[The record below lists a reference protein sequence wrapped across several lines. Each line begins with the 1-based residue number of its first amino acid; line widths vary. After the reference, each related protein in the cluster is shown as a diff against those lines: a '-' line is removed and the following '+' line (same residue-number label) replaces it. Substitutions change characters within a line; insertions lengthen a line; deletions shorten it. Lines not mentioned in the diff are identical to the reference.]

1 MRKCAI
7 LITLLLILALPVSA
21 LDFQAPEVTGDAASQ
36 MPEET
41 GNFAKGLL
49 QIGRK
54 ALLALQPELR
64 TAAGTSLSIM
74 ALTLLTALAGAM
86 PGRSEKVIGLVCA
99 VALGTLLLK
108 NATTLINLGTETVR
122 QLSDYGKLLLPV
134 MTAALAAQGG
144 TGSAAALYAGTAVF
158 DTVLSSLIGKLLVPL
173 VYVYLA
179 LAIANAATGE
189 AMLKKL
195 RDFVK
200 WLMTW
205 SLKTVLYIFT
215 GYMSITGVVSGVT
228 DAATVKAVK
237 LTISGAVPV
246 VGGILAD
253 ASEAVI
259 LSAGVMKSA
268 VGVYG
273 LLAVAAIW
281 LTPFLKLAMQYL
293 LLKLTAAVCAVFGVQ
308 RASDLVSDF
317 SGAMGIL
324 LGMTGAVSL
333 LLLIST
339 VCMMK
344 GMGT

>member
-1 MRKCAI
+1 M
-7 LITLLLILALPVSA
+7 LILLLLFLILPVSA
-21 LDFQAPEVTGDAASQ
+21 LDFQAPEVSGEAAAQ
-36 MPEET
+36 MPEDT
-41 GNFAKGLL
+41 GSFSRGLL
-49 QIGRK
+49 QIGKK
-54 ALLALQPELR
+54 ALVALQPELR
-64 TAAGTSLSIM
+64 SAAGTSLSIM
-74 ALTLLTALAGAM
+74 ALTLLTSLVSAM
-86 PGRSEKVIGLVCA
+86 PGRSEKVIRLVCA

-108 NATTLINLGTETVR
+108 NAATLIDLGTDTVQ

-144 TGSAAALYAGTAVF
+144 TSSATALYAGTAVF
-158 DTVLSSLIGKLLVPL
+158 DTMLSSLIGKLLVPL

-189 AMLKKL
+189 ELLKKL

-205 SLKTVLYIFT
+205 ALKTVLYIFT
-215 GYMSITGVVSGVT
+215 GYMSITGVISGVT
-228 DAATVKAVK
+228 DAATVKAAK

-281 LTPFLKLAMQYL
+281 MTPFLKLGVQYL
-293 LLKLTAAVCAVFGVQ
+293 LLKLTSAVCAVFGVKQ
-308 RASDLVSDF
+308 ASDLVSDF
-317 SGAMGIL
+317 SGAMGVL

-344 GMGT
+344 GMGA

>member
-1 MRKCAI
+1 MKKLAMM
-7 LITLLLILALPVSA
+7 LLFLILLASPASA
-21 LDFQAPEVTGDAASQ
+21 LELQAPEVTGDAAEQ
-36 MPEET
+36 MPKDT
-41 GNFAKGLL
+41 GSLSSGLL
-49 QIGRK
+49 EIGKK
-54 ALLALQPELR
+54 ALLGIQPELKE
-64 TAAGTSLSIM
+64 AAGISLSMMAVVLLTSLVN
-74 ALTLLTALAGAM
+74 GM
-86 PGRSEKVIGLVCA
+86 PGKSERVVRLVSA
-99 VALGTLLLK
+99 LALGTLLMK
-108 NATTLINLGTETVR
+108 NTSGLIRLGSDTVQ

-134 MTAALAAQGG
+134 LTAALAAQGG
-144 TGSAAALYAGTAVF
+144 TSSAATLYAGTAFF
-158 DTVLSSLIGKLLVPL
+158 DTVLSSLIGGLLVPL
-173 VYVYLA
+173 VYVYIA

-189 AMLKKL
+189 ELLKKL

-205 SLKTVLYIFT
+205 ALKTVLYIFT

-228 DAATVKAVK
+228 DAATVKAAK
-237 LTISGAVPV
+237 LTISGVVPV

-268 VGVYG
+268 VGIYG

-281 LTPFLKLAMQYL
+281 MTPFLKLGLQYL
-293 LLKLTAAVCAVFGVQ
+293 LLKLTGAVCAVFGVKE
-308 RASDLVSDF
+308 ASELISDF

-344 GMGT
+344 GMGI

>member
-1 MRKCAI
+1 
-7 LITLLLILALPVSA
+7 
-21 LDFQAPEVTGDAASQ
+21 
-36 MPEET
+36 
-41 GNFAKGLL
+41 
-49 QIGRK
+49 
-54 ALLALQPELR
+54 
-64 TAAGTSLSIM
+64 
-74 ALTLLTALAGAM
+74 M

>member
-1 MRKCAI
+1 MRK
-7 LITLLLILALPVSA
+7 LPMTLLLLVLLALPASA
-21 LDFQAPEVTGDAASQ
+21 LDFQAPEVTGEAAST
-36 MPEET
+36 MPEDT
-41 GNFAKGLL
+41 SSFAGGLL
-49 QIGRK
+49 EIGKR
-54 ALLALQPELR
+54 AISALQPELKE
-64 TAAGTSLSIM
+64 AADISLSVM
-74 ALTLLTALAGAM
+74 AVVLLASLVNGM
-86 PGRSEKVIGLVCA
+86 PGKSEKVIRLVCTL
-99 VALGTLLLK
+99 ALGTLLLR
-108 NATTLINLGTETVR
+108 NASTMVRLGSETVE

-158 DTVLSSLIGKLLVPL
+158 DSLLSSLIGKLLVPL
-173 VYVYLA
+173 VYVYIA

-189 AMLKKL
+189 ELLKKL
-195 RDFVK
+195 RDFIK

-205 SLKTVLYIFT
+205 GLKTVLYIFT
-215 GYMSITGVVSGVT
+215 GYMSITGVISGVT
-228 DAATVKAVK
+228 DAATVKAAK
-237 LTISGAVPV
+237 LTISGTIPV

-281 LTPFLKLAMQYL
+281 MTPFLRIGRQYL
-293 LLKLTAAVCAVFGVQ
+293 LLKLTAAVCQVFGVKE
-308 RASDLVSDF
+308 ASDLVSDF
-317 SGAMGIL
+317 SGAMGVL
-324 LGMTGAVSL
+324 LGMTGAVSF

-344 GMGT
+344 GMG